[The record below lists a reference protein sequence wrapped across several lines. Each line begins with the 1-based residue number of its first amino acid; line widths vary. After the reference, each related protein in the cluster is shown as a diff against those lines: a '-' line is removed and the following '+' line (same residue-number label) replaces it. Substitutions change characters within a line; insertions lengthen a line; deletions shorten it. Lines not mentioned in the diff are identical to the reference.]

1 MTVGLGAPA
10 YYRGRLRERSR
21 VPRWMVLAV
30 ASVIGVSL
38 FGAFGST
45 LLQVYRLER
54 EAAQLAQH
62 QRDLEE
68 QNAQLRAEIQA
79 LHTPEYVE
87 KLAREQLG
95 LVKPGEIAFLIVQT
109 PSDASPGRALPP
121 ESQERPAPSR
131 PDWLSRLQDAV
142 RHLFGR

>member
-1 MTVGLGAPA
+1 
-10 YYRGRLRERSR
+10 
-21 VPRWMVLAV
+21 MVLA
-30 ASVIGVSL
+30 AAGVIGVSL
-38 FGAFGST
+38 LGAFGST

-109 PSDASPGRALPP
+109 PPDAAPGRALP
-121 ESQERPAPSR
+121 QDTRERPTPAQG
-131 PDWLSRLQDAV
+131 DWLSRLRDAV
-142 RHLFGR
+142 RHFLGR

>member
-1 MTVGLGAPA
+1 MGLGAPA

-21 VPRWMVLAV
+21 VPRWVVLA
-30 ASVIGVSL
+30 AIAIGVSV

-45 LLQVYRLER
+45 VLQVYRLER

-95 LVKPGEIAFLIVQT
+95 LVKPGEVAFLIVQT
-109 PSDASPGRALPP
+109 PADTPPGRGLSPD
-121 ESQERPAPSR
+121 SQARPALAR

>member
-1 MTVGLGAPA
+1 MGLGAPA

-21 VPRWMVLAV
+21 IPRWVVLA
-30 ASVIGVSL
+30 AATAIGISV

-95 LVKPGEIAFLIVQT
+95 LVKPGEVAFLIVQT
-109 PSDASPGRALPP
+109 PADVPPGRGLSPD
-121 ESQERPAPSR
+121 SQTRPAPALS
-131 PDWLSRLQDAV
+131 DWLSRLRDAV

>member
-1 MTVGLGAPA
+1 MGLGAPA
-10 YYRGRLRERSR
+10 YYRGRLRPRLR
-21 VPRWMVLAV
+21 VPRWMVLAA

-38 FGAFGST
+38 LGAFGST

-109 PSDASPGRALPP
+109 PADTPPGRTLP
-121 ESQERPAPSR
+121 QDTRERPTPAR
-131 PDWLSRLQDAV
+131 PDWLSRLRDAV

>member
-1 MTVGLGAPA
+1 MGLGAPA

-21 VPRWMVLAV
+21 VPRWMVVAV
-30 ASVIGVSL
+30 ASVIAVSL

-95 LVKPGEIAFLIVQT
+95 LVKPGEVAFLIVQP
-109 PSDASPGRALPP
+109 PSDPPPGRTLP
-121 ESQERPAPSR
+121 QDTRERPAPSH
-131 PDWLSRLQDAV
+131 PDWLSRLREAV

>member
-1 MTVGLGAPA
+1 MGLGAPV

-21 VPRWMVLAV
+21 IPRWMVLAT
-30 ASVIGVSL
+30 ACVIGVSV

-54 EAAQLAQH
+54 EVAQLAQH

-68 QNAQLRAEIQA
+68 QNAQLRTEIQA

-95 LVKPGEIAFLIVQT
+95 LVKPGEIAFLIVQP
-109 PSDASPGRALPP
+109 PSDAPPGGALP
-121 ESQERPAPSR
+121 QDTRERLTPSR
-131 PDWLSRLQDAV
+131 PDWLSRLRDAA
-142 RHLFGR
+142 RHLLGR

>member
-1 MTVGLGAPA
+1 MGLGAPA
-10 YYRGRLRERSR
+10 YYRGRLRSRSR
-21 VPRWMVLAV
+21 VPRGMVLAA
-30 ASVIGVSL
+30 ASVIGVSV

-109 PSDASPGRALPP
+109 PADTPPGRGLP
-121 ESQERPAPSR
+121 QDTRDRPTPS
-131 PDWLSRLQDAV
+131 PPPGWLSQLRDAI
-142 RHLFGR
+142 RHLLGR

>member
-1 MTVGLGAPA
+1 VGLGAPA
-10 YYRGRLRERSR
+10 YYRGRPRERSR
-21 VPRWMVLAV
+21 VPRWVVLAA
-30 ASVIGVSL
+30 ASAIGVSV

-95 LVKPGEIAFLIVQT
+95 LVKPGEVAFLIVQT
-109 PSDASPGRALPP
+109 PADTPPGRGLSPD
-121 ESQERPAPSR
+121 SQARPAPAR
-131 PDWLSRLQDAV
+131 PDWFARLGDAV
-142 RHLFGR
+142 RHLLGR

>member
-1 MTVGLGAPA
+1 
-10 YYRGRLRERSR
+10 
-21 VPRWMVLAV
+21 MVLAA
-30 ASVIGVSL
+30 ASVIAVSL

-87 KLAREQLG
+87 KLAR
-95 LVKPGEIAFLIVQT
+95 VKPGEIAFLIVQPPADT
-109 PSDASPGRALPP
+109 PPGRPLP
-121 ESQERPAPSR
+121 QDTRERPAPAR
-131 PDWLSRLQDAV
+131 GDWLSRLRDAV
-142 RHLFGR
+142 RHLFDR